1 MVYLVKFYEHEEDV
15 GKKAPFAIEEIVGT
29 MDEVLQKAEEIRQ
42 QINAVSFKIKENK

>member
-42 QINAVSFKIKENK
+42 QIKAVSFKIKENK

>member
-29 MDEVLQKAEEIRQ
+29 MEEVLAKAEEIRQ